1 MLKVLIADDE
11 PLARMELKRL
21 LARHEDLEVVAE
33 AQNGA
38 EALELLGEQDID
50 LAFIDIRMPKMDG
63 LELARNIKGNTR
75 FIFCTAY
82 GEHAVAAFE
91 LNAFDY
97 IVKPIPEDRLDRVIE
112 KLRNTLAQAA
122 AEAGA
127 AENEPE
133 EQGNQPLPDDHGL
146 LLKFGDNYKIVR
158 IGQIY
163 RFQSVG
169 NHVAVFSEQGQA
181 FVLATL
187 SRVESRLDPALFFK
201 ASRSV
206 IVRVDQIR
214 RIDDG
219 MGTGTLLI
227 QMKDGQEVTVSRRQA
242 HLLRKRFSI

>member
-21 LARHEDLEVVAE
+21 LARHVDLEVVAE

-112 KLRNTLAQAA
+112 KLRNTLTQAA
-122 AEAGA
+122 AEAGS
-127 AENEPE
+127 AESESE

-158 IGQIY
+158 IGQIH

-187 SRVESRLDPALFFK
+187 SRVESRLDPTLFFK
-201 ASRSV
+201 ASRSE
-206 IVRVDQIR
+206 IVRVDQIQ

-219 MGTGTLLI
+219 MATGTLLI

-242 HLLRKRFSI
+242 HLLRQRFSI